1 MLLMIEQIEPL
12 AVGNAVQIAVQP
24 PETALRW
31 RVLRNT
37 TGVFPAFDDPA
48 SILIR
53 DVSSTEPGQFIDY
66 SNLVNGTLYYYQAFY
81 WDGSAWS
88 TDAPVGVT
96 PATTYQDDSVDPLSI
111 MVARMQ
117 AGINAEVAR
126 NALKPTDGK
135 IAVLSAPPVFE
146 DTRFPVVSVHL
157 QSEAPMNRALG
168 EEIAND
174 TFDNQSGLFDDHEGW
189 VAKTQ
194 LQIVGWSLNADERIE
209 LRKAIRR
216 IILANLAV
224 FEEAVMMQIE
234 FSQQDVEDFTTYSAS
249 VYETVGTFS
258 CMTPLSVNVQR
269 DTVADVVS
277 TVTPIQV
284 EVTL

>member
-1 MLLMIEQIEPL
+1 MIEQIEPL
-12 AVGNAVQIAVQP
+12 AVGNAVQIAVLP
-24 PETALRW
+24 PDTSVRW

-37 TGVFPAFDDPA
+37 TGIFPAFDDPA

-53 DVSSTEPGQFIDY
+53 DVSATDPRQFIDY
-66 SNLVNGTLYYYQAFY
+66 SDLVNGTLYYYQDFSF
-81 WDGSAWS
+81 DGSAWS
-88 TDAPVGVT
+88 SNSNPVGVT
-96 PATTYQDDSVDPLSI
+96 PATTYQDDSVDALTI
-111 MVARMQ
+111 VLARVQ
-117 AGINAEVAR
+117 AGIDAEVTR
-126 NALKPTDGK
+126 GALKPTDGK

-146 DTRFPVVSVHL
+146 DTRFPVVSIHL
-157 QSEAPMNRALG
+157 QSEAPINRALG
-168 EEIAND
+168 EEIAHDELNLE
-174 TFDNQSGLFDDHEGW
+174 GLFDEHEGW

-194 LQIVGWSLNADERIE
+194 LQIVGWSLNADERID

-224 FEEAVMMQIE
+224 FEDAVLMQVE
-234 FSQQDVEDFTTYSAS
+234 FSQQDIEDFTTYNAN

-269 DTVADVVS
+269 GIVADVVS
-277 TVTPIQV
+277 TVTPIDV